1 MKNNDGDLI
10 FETASEKG
18 TEKAGQKFA
27 DMVKGGDVILF
38 YGSVGSGKTV
48 FARGLCRGLG
58 FEGYV
63 NSPSY
68 IIMNMYSADQLTI
81 YHYDL
86 YRISS
91 VSELMEIGFYEFA
104 AQKNSITLVEWAEML
119 ESEVPEKRIEVKID
133 VADEKKRK
141 ITIKR
146 IG

>member
-10 FETASEKG
+10 FETGSEKG

-27 DMVKGGDVILF
+27 ETVKDGDVILF

-68 IIMNMYSADQLTI
+68 IIMNMYSADELTI

-86 YRISS
+86 YRIGS

-104 AQKNSITLVEWAEML
+104 AQDRSITLVEWAEML
-119 ESEVPEKRIEVKID
+119 ECEVPEKRIEVKID
-133 VADEKKRK
+133 VVDEEKRK

-146 IG
+146 VG